1 MDGRLVKSGVD
12 YARRRKRWILAA
24 AALAFS
30 GYGAYRVYNSPS
42 VARKRRRF
50 SKLVGALVSL
60 AEAVSES
67 TETIALVSKDL
78 KEFLRS
84 DSDEV
89 PKSLKQ
95 ISKITKSAEFSRS
108 ITEVSRAFTAGALR
122 GYRSASK
129 DNVHENGGD
138 SGFIDHV
145 LNKLSTP
152 EGSGFASVVVG
163 SLARNLV
170 MAIYT
175 EKRSSQQLESSNPD
189 GSDHLTTEGSS
200 VPGWLNMLCD
210 DKVRDLVSDCIQLFV
225 STAVTIYLEKTVGI
239 NTYDE
244 LFAGMTNP
252 KHEKKV
258 REMLVSVCNGVVET
272 LVKTSHQVL
281 KSSRSNANSY
291 PGSSCLAI
299 EGSKGLRFNGVDW
312 KQGASSR
319 KSPRDSY
326 GLAKDSGWVN
336 KVSSTLAVPSN
347 RQLVLDVTGRVTFE
361 TVRSLLEY
369 LMEKLYDGMRQ
380 SVNAVH
386 EEVLDRG
393 IEVVRYVTARS
404 SIITT
409 LCLSL
414 CLHILDG
421 ASILAPF

>member
-1 MDGRLVKSGVD
+1 MDVRLVKSGID
-12 YARRRKRWILAA
+12 FAGRRKRWILAA

-42 VARKRRRF
+42 VARRRRRLL
-50 SKLVGALVSL
+50 KLVGALVSL

-89 PKSLKQ
+89 PNSLKQ
-95 ISKITKSAEFSRS
+95 ISKIAKSTEFSES
-108 ITEVSRAFTAGALR
+108 ITEVSRALTVGALR
-122 GYRSASK
+122 GYKSESK
-129 DNVHENGGD
+129 DNVNGNGGVL
-138 SGFIDHV
+138 GFTDHV
-145 LNKLSTP
+145 LDKLFTP
-152 EGSGFASVVVG
+152 AGSGFVSVVVG

-170 MAIYT
+170 MAIFMDR
-175 EKRSSQQLESSNPD
+175 RSSLQSE
-189 GSDHLTTEGSS
+189 TEGSS
-200 VPGWLNMLCD
+200 VPGWLNVLCD
-210 DKVRDLVSDCIQLFV
+210 DRIKDLVGDCIQQFV
-225 STAVTIYLEKTVGI
+225 STAVTIFLEKTMDI

-244 LFAGMTNP
+244 LFSGMTNP

-258 REMLVSVCNGVVET
+258 REMLVSVCNGAVET

-291 PGSSCLAI
+291 SVSPCLAV
-299 EGSKGLRFNGVDW
+299 EGSKGLRFTGVDW
-312 KQGASSR
+312 KQGVLSH
-319 KSPRDSY
+319 KGLRDSY
-326 GLAKDSGWVN
+326 GLPKNSGWVD

-347 RQLVLDVTGRVTFE
+347 RRLVLDVTGRVTFE

-369 LMEKLYDGMRQ
+369 LMEKLHDGVRQ

-386 EEVLDRG
+386 DEVVDRG
-393 IEVVRYVTARS
+393 IEVVRYATAKS

-421 ASILAPF
+421 AAILAPF

>member
-1 MDGRLVKSGVD
+1 MDVRLVKSGID
-12 YARRRKRWILAA
+12 FAGRRKRWILAA

-42 VARKRRRF
+42 VARRRRRLL
-50 SKLVGALVSL
+50 KLVGALVSL

-89 PKSLKQ
+89 PNSLKQ
-95 ISKITKSAEFSRS
+95 ISKIAKSTEFSES
-108 ITEVSRAFTAGALR
+108 ITEVSRALTVGALR
-122 GYRSASK
+122 GYNSESK
-129 DNVHENGGD
+129 GNVNGNGGVL
-138 SGFIDHV
+138 GFTDHV
-145 LNKLSTP
+145 LDKLFTP
-152 EGSGFASVVVG
+152 AGSGFVSVVVG

-170 MAIYT
+170 MAIFMDR
-175 EKRSSQQLESSNPD
+175 RSSLQSE
-189 GSDHLTTEGSS
+189 TEGSS
-200 VPGWLNMLCD
+200 VPGWLNVLCD
-210 DKVRDLVSDCIQLFV
+210 DRIKDLVGDCIQQFV
-225 STAVTIYLEKTVGI
+225 STAVTIFLEKTMDI

-244 LFAGMTNP
+244 LFSGMTNP

-258 REMLVSVCNGVVET
+258 REMLVSVCNGAVET

-291 PGSSCLAI
+291 SVSPCLAV
-299 EGSKGLRFNGVDW
+299 EGSKGLRFTGVDW
-312 KQGASSR
+312 KQGVLSH
-319 KSPRDSY
+319 KGLRDSY
-326 GLAKDSGWVN
+326 GLPKNSGWVD

-347 RQLVLDVTGRVTFE
+347 RRLVLDVTGRVTFE

-369 LMEKLYDGMRQ
+369 LMEKLHDGVRQ

-386 EEVLDRG
+386 DEVVDRG
-393 IEVVRYVTARS
+393 IEVVRYATAKS

-421 ASILAPF
+421 AAILAPF

>member
-1 MDGRLVKSGVD
+1 MDVRLVKSGID
-12 YARRRKRWILAA
+12 FAGRRKRWILAT

-30 GYGAYRVYNSPS
+30 GYGVYRVYNSPS
-42 VARKRRRF
+42 VARKRRRLL
-50 SKLVGALVSL
+50 KLVGALVSL

-89 PKSLKQ
+89 PNSLKQ
-95 ISKITKSAEFSRS
+95 ISKIAKSAEFSES
-108 ITEVSRAFTAGALR
+108 ITEVSRALTVGALR
-122 GYRSASK
+122 GYNSESK
-129 DNVHENGGD
+129 GNVNGNGGVL
-138 SGFIDHV
+138 GFTDHV
-145 LNKLSTP
+145 LDKLFTP
-152 EGSGFASVVVG
+152 AGSGFVSVVVG

-170 MAIYT
+170 MAIFMDR
-175 EKRSSQQLESSNPD
+175 RSSLQSE
-189 GSDHLTTEGSS
+189 TEGSS
-200 VPGWLNMLCD
+200 VPGWLNVLCD
-210 DKVRDLVSDCIQLFV
+210 DRIKDLVGDCIQQFV
-225 STAVTIYLEKTVGI
+225 STAVTIFLEKTMDI

-244 LFAGMTNP
+244 LFSGMTNP

-258 REMLVSVCNGVVET
+258 REMLVSVCNGAVET

-281 KSSRSNANSY
+281 KSSKSNANSY
-291 PGSSCLAI
+291 SVSPCLAV
-299 EGSKGLRFNGVDW
+299 EGSKGLRFTGVDW
-312 KQGASSR
+312 KQGVLSH
-319 KSPRDSY
+319 KGLRDSY
-326 GLAKDSGWVN
+326 GLPKNSGWVD

-347 RQLVLDVTGRVTFE
+347 RRLVLDVTGRVTFE

-369 LMEKLYDGMRQ
+369 LMEKLHDGVRQ

-386 EEVLDRG
+386 DEVVDRG
-393 IEVVRYVTARS
+393 IEVVRYATAKS

-421 ASILAPF
+421 AAILAPF

>member
-1 MDGRLVKSGVD
+1 MDVRLVKSGID
-12 YARRRKRWILAA
+12 FAGRRKRWILAA

-42 VARKRRRF
+42 VARKRRRLL
-50 SKLVGALVSL
+50 KLVGALVSL

-89 PKSLKQ
+89 PNSLKQ
-95 ISKITKSAEFSRS
+95 ISKIAKSTEFSES
-108 ITEVSRAFTAGALR
+108 ITEVSRALTVGALR
-122 GYRSASK
+122 GYNSESK
-129 DNVHENGGD
+129 GNVNGNGGVL
-138 SGFIDHV
+138 GFTDHV
-145 LNKLSTP
+145 LDKLFTP
-152 EGSGFASVVVG
+152 AGSGFVSVVVG

-170 MAIYT
+170 MAIFMDR
-175 EKRSSQQLESSNPD
+175 RSSLQSE
-189 GSDHLTTEGSS
+189 TEGSS
-200 VPGWLNMLCD
+200 VPGWLNVLCD
-210 DKVRDLVSDCIQLFV
+210 DRIKDLVGDCIQQFV
-225 STAVTIYLEKTVGI
+225 STAVTIFLEKTMDI

-244 LFAGMTNP
+244 LFSGMTNP

-258 REMLVSVCNGVVET
+258 REMLVSVCNGAVET

-291 PGSSCLAI
+291 SVSPCLAV
-299 EGSKGLRFNGVDW
+299 EGSKGLRFTGVDW
-312 KQGASSR
+312 KQGVLSH
-319 KSPRDSY
+319 KGLRDSY
-326 GLAKDSGWVN
+326 GLPKNSGWVD

-347 RQLVLDVTGRVTFE
+347 RRLVLDVTGRVTFE

-369 LMEKLYDGMRQ
+369 LMEKLHDGVRQ

-386 EEVLDRG
+386 DEVVDRG
-393 IEVVRYVTARS
+393 IEVVRYATAKS

-421 ASILAPF
+421 AAILAPF

>member
-1 MDGRLVKSGVD
+1 MDVRLVKSGID
-12 YARRRKRWILAA
+12 FAGRRKRWILAA

-42 VARKRRRF
+42 VARKRRRLL
-50 SKLVGALVSL
+50 KLVGALVSL

-67 TETIALVSKDL
+67 TETIALISKDL

-89 PKSLKQ
+89 PNSLKQ
-95 ISKITKSAEFSRS
+95 ISKIAKSAEFSES
-108 ITEVSRAFTAGALR
+108 ITEVSRALTVGALR
-122 GYRSASK
+122 GYNSESK
-129 DNVHENGGD
+129 DNVNGNGGVL
-138 SGFIDHV
+138 GFTDHV
-145 LNKLSTP
+145 LDKLFTP
-152 EGSGFASVVVG
+152 AGSGFVSVVVG

-170 MAIYT
+170 MAIFMDR
-175 EKRSSQQLESSNPD
+175 RSSLQSEFGNPD
-189 GSDHLTTEGSS
+189 GGDHLATEGSS
-200 VPGWLNMLCD
+200 VPGWLNVLCD
-210 DKVRDLVSDCIQLFV
+210 DRVKDLVGDCIQQFV
-225 STAVTIYLEKTVGI
+225 STAVTIFLEKTMDI

-244 LFAGMTNP
+244 LFSGMTNP

-258 REMLVSVCNGVVET
+258 REMLVSVCNGAVET

-291 PGSSCLAI
+291 SVSPCLAV
-299 EGSKGLRFNGVDW
+299 EGSKGLRFTGVDW
-312 KQGASSR
+312 KQGVLSH
-319 KSPRDSY
+319 KGLRDSY
-326 GLAKDSGWVN
+326 GPPKNSGWVD

-347 RQLVLDVTGRVTFE
+347 RRLVLDVTGRVTFE

-369 LMEKLYDGMRQ
+369 LMEKLHDGVRQ

-386 EEVLDRG
+386 DEVVDRG
-393 IEVVRYVTARS
+393 IEVVRYATAKS

-421 ASILAPF
+421 AAILAPF

>member
-1 MDGRLVKSGVD
+1 MDVRLVKSGID
-12 YARRRKRWILAA
+12 FAGRRKRWILAA

-42 VARKRRRF
+42 VAQKRRRLL
-50 SKLVGALVSL
+50 KLVGALVSL

-67 TETIALVSKDL
+67 TETIALISKDL

-89 PKSLKQ
+89 PNSLKQ
-95 ISKITKSAEFSRS
+95 ISKIAKSAEFSGS
-108 ITEVSRAFTAGALR
+108 ITEVSRALTVGALR
-122 GYRSASK
+122 GYNSESK
-129 DNVHENGGD
+129 DNVNGNGGVL
-138 SGFIDHV
+138 GFTDHV
-145 LNKLSTP
+145 LDKLFTP
-152 EGSGFASVVVG
+152 AGSGFVSVVVG

-170 MAIYT
+170 MAIFMDR
-175 EKRSSQQLESSNPD
+175 RSSLQSE
-189 GSDHLTTEGSS
+189 TEGSS
-200 VPGWLNMLCD
+200 VPGWLNVLCD
-210 DKVRDLVSDCIQLFV
+210 DRVKDLVGDCIQQFV
-225 STAVTIYLEKTVGI
+225 STAVTIFLEKTMDI

-244 LFAGMTNP
+244 LFSGMTNP

-258 REMLVSVCNGVVET
+258 REMLVSVCNGAVET

-291 PGSSCLAI
+291 SVSPCLAV
-299 EGSKGLRFNGVDW
+299 EGSKGLRFTGVDW
-312 KQGASSR
+312 KQGVLSH
-319 KSPRDSY
+319 KGLRDSY
-326 GLAKDSGWVN
+326 GLPKNSGWVD

-347 RQLVLDVTGRVTFE
+347 RRLVLDVTGRVTFE

-369 LMEKLYDGMRQ
+369 LMEKLHDGVRQ

-386 EEVLDRG
+386 DEVVDRG
-393 IEVVRYVTARS
+393 IEVVRYATAKS

-421 ASILAPF
+421 AAILAPF

>member
-1 MDGRLVKSGVD
+1 MDVRLVKSGID
-12 YARRRKRWILAA
+12 FAGRRKRWILAA

-42 VARKRRRF
+42 VARRRRRLL
-50 SKLVGALVSL
+50 KLVGALVSL

-67 TETIALVSKDL
+67 TETIALLSKDL

-89 PKSLKQ
+89 PNSLKQ
-95 ISKITKSAEFSRS
+95 ISKIAKSAEFSES
-108 ITEVSRAFTAGALR
+108 ITEVSRALTAGALR
-122 GYRSASK
+122 GYNSESK
-129 DNVHENGGD
+129 DNVNGNGGVL
-138 SGFIDHV
+138 GFTDHV
-145 LNKLSTP
+145 LDKLFTP
-152 EGSGFASVVVG
+152 AGSGFVSVVVG

-170 MAIYT
+170 MAIFMDR
-175 EKRSSQQLESSNPD
+175 RSSLQSEFGNPD
-189 GSDHLTTEGSS
+189 GGDHLATEGSS
-200 VPGWLNMLCD
+200 VPGWLNVLCD
-210 DKVRDLVSDCIQLFV
+210 DRVKDLVGDCIQQFV
-225 STAVTIYLEKTVGI
+225 STAVTIFLEKTMDI

-244 LFAGMTNP
+244 LFSGMTNP

-258 REMLVSVCNGVVET
+258 REMLVSVCNGAVET

-291 PGSSCLAI
+291 SVSPCLAV
-299 EGSKGLRFNGVDW
+299 EGSKGLRFTGVDW
-312 KQGASSR
+312 KQGVLSH
-319 KSPRDSY
+319 KGLRDSY
-326 GLAKDSGWVN
+326 GLPKNSGWVD

-347 RQLVLDVTGRVTFE
+347 RRLVLDVTGRVTFE

-369 LMEKLYDGMRQ
+369 LMEKLHDGVRQ

-386 EEVLDRG
+386 DEVVDRG
-393 IEVVRYVTARS
+393 IEVVRYATAKS

-421 ASILAPF
+421 AAILAPF

>member
-1 MDGRLVKSGVD
+1 MDVRLVKSGID
-12 YARRRKRWILAA
+12 FAGRRKRWILAA

-42 VARKRRRF
+42 VARRRRRLL
-50 SKLVGALVSL
+50 KLVGALVSL

-89 PKSLKQ
+89 PNSLKQ
-95 ISKITKSAEFSRS
+95 ISKIAKSAEFSES
-108 ITEVSRAFTAGALR
+108 ITEVSRALTVGALR
-122 GYRSASK
+122 GYKSESK
-129 DNVHENGGD
+129 DNVNGNGGVL
-138 SGFIDHV
+138 GFTDHV
-145 LNKLSTP
+145 LDKLFTP
-152 EGSGFASVVVG
+152 AGSGFVSVVVG

-170 MAIYT
+170 MAIFMDR
-175 EKRSSQQLESSNPD
+175 RSSLQSE
-189 GSDHLTTEGSS
+189 TEGSS
-200 VPGWLNMLCD
+200 VPGWLNVLCD
-210 DKVRDLVSDCIQLFV
+210 DRIKDLVGDCIQQFV
-225 STAVTIYLEKTVGI
+225 STAVTIFLEKTMDI

-244 LFAGMTNP
+244 LFSGMTNP
-252 KHEKKV
+252 KHEKRV
-258 REMLVSVCNGVVET
+258 REMLVSVCNGAVET

-291 PGSSCLAI
+291 SVSPCLAV
-299 EGSKGLRFNGVDW
+299 EGSKGLRFAGVDW
-312 KQGASSR
+312 KQGVLSH
-319 KSPRDSY
+319 KSLRDSY
-326 GLAKDSGWVN
+326 GPPKNSGWVD

-347 RQLVLDVTGRVTFE
+347 RRLVLDVTGRVTFE

-369 LMEKLYDGMRQ
+369 LMEKLHDGVRQ

-386 EEVLDRG
+386 DEVVDRG
-393 IEVVRYVTARS
+393 IEVVRYATAKS

-421 ASILAPF
+421 AAILAPF

>member
-1 MDGRLVKSGVD
+1 MDVRLVKSGID
-12 YARRRKRWILAA
+12 FAGRRKRWILAA

-42 VARKRRRF
+42 VARKRRRLL
-50 SKLVGALVSL
+50 KLVGALVSL

-89 PKSLKQ
+89 PNSLKQ
-95 ISKITKSAEFSRS
+95 ISKIAKSTEFSES
-108 ITEVSRAFTAGALR
+108 ITEVSRALTVGALR
-122 GYRSASK
+122 GYNSESK
-129 DNVHENGGD
+129 GNVNGNGGVL
-138 SGFIDHV
+138 GFTDHV
-145 LNKLSTP
+145 LDKLFTP
-152 EGSGFASVVVG
+152 AGSGFVSVVVG

-170 MAIYT
+170 MAIFMDR
-175 EKRSSQQLESSNPD
+175 RSSLQSE
-189 GSDHLTTEGSS
+189 TEGSS
-200 VPGWLNMLCD
+200 VPGWLNVLCD
-210 DKVRDLVSDCIQLFV
+210 DRIKDLVGDCIQQFV
-225 STAVTIYLEKTVGI
+225 STAVTIFLEKTMDI

-244 LFAGMTNP
+244 LFSGMTNP

-258 REMLVSVCNGVVET
+258 REMLVSVCNGAVET

-281 KSSRSNANSY
+281 KSSKSNANSY
-291 PGSSCLAI
+291 SVSPCLAV
-299 EGSKGLRFNGVDW
+299 EGSKGLRFTGVDW
-312 KQGASSR
+312 KQGVLSH
-319 KSPRDSY
+319 KGLRDSY
-326 GLAKDSGWVN
+326 GLPKNSGWVD

-347 RQLVLDVTGRVTFE
+347 RRLVLDVTGRVTFE

-369 LMEKLYDGMRQ
+369 LMEKLHDGVRQ

-386 EEVLDRG
+386 DEVVDRG
-393 IEVVRYVTARS
+393 IEVVRYATAKS

-421 ASILAPF
+421 AAILAPF

>member
-1 MDGRLVKSGVD
+1 MDVRLVKSGID
-12 YARRRKRWILAA
+12 FSGRRKRWILAA

-42 VARKRRRF
+42 VAQKRRRLL
-50 SKLVGALVSL
+50 KLVGALVSL

-89 PKSLKQ
+89 PNSLKQ
-95 ISKITKSAEFSRS
+95 ISKIAKSAEFSES
-108 ITEVSRAFTAGALR
+108 ITEVSRALTVGALR
-122 GYRSASK
+122 GYNSESK
-129 DNVHENGGD
+129 DNVNGNGGVL
-138 SGFIDHV
+138 GFTDHV
-145 LNKLSTP
+145 LDKLFTP
-152 EGSGFASVVVG
+152 AGSGFVSVVVG

-170 MAIYT
+170 MAIFMDR
-175 EKRSSQQLESSNPD
+175 RSSLQSE
-189 GSDHLTTEGSS
+189 TEGSS
-200 VPGWLNMLCD
+200 VPGWLNVLCD
-210 DKVRDLVSDCIQLFV
+210 DRVKDLVGDCIQQFV
-225 STAVTIYLEKTVGI
+225 STAVTIFLEKTMDI

-244 LFAGMTNP
+244 LFSGMTNP

-258 REMLVSVCNGVVET
+258 REMLVSVCNGAVET

-291 PGSSCLAI
+291 SVSPCLAV
-299 EGSKGLRFNGVDW
+299 EGSKGLRFTGVDW
-312 KQGASSR
+312 KQGVLSH
-319 KSPRDSY
+319 KGLRDSY
-326 GLAKDSGWVN
+326 GLPKNSGWVD

-347 RQLVLDVTGRVTFE
+347 RRLVLDVTGRVTFE

-369 LMEKLYDGMRQ
+369 LMEKLHDGVRQ

-386 EEVLDRG
+386 DEVVDRG
-393 IEVVRYVTARS
+393 IEVVRYATAKS

-421 ASILAPF
+421 AAILAPF

>member
-1 MDGRLVKSGVD
+1 MDVRLVKSGID
-12 YARRRKRWILAA
+12 FAGRRKRWILAT

-30 GYGAYRVYNSPS
+30 GYGVYRVYNSPS
-42 VARKRRRF
+42 VAQKRRRLL
-50 SKLVGALVSL
+50 KLVGALVSL

-89 PKSLKQ
+89 PNSLKQ
-95 ISKITKSAEFSRS
+95 ISKIAKSAEFSES
-108 ITEVSRAFTAGALR
+108 ITEVSWALTVGALR
-122 GYRSASK
+122 GYNSESK
-129 DNVHENGGD
+129 GNVNGNGGVL
-138 SGFIDHV
+138 GFTDHV
-145 LNKLSTP
+145 LDKLFTP
-152 EGSGFASVVVG
+152 AGSGFVSVVVG

-170 MAIYT
+170 MAIFMDR
-175 EKRSSQQLESSNPD
+175 RSSLQSE
-189 GSDHLTTEGSS
+189 TEGSS
-200 VPGWLNMLCD
+200 VPGWLNVLCD
-210 DKVRDLVSDCIQLFV
+210 DRIKDLVGDCIQQFV
-225 STAVTIYLEKTVGI
+225 STAVTIFLEKTMDI

-244 LFAGMTNP
+244 LFSGMTNP

-258 REMLVSVCNGVVET
+258 REMLVSVCNGAVET

-281 KSSRSNANSY
+281 KSSKSNANSY
-291 PGSSCLAI
+291 SVSPCLAV
-299 EGSKGLRFNGVDW
+299 EGSKGLRFTGVDW
-312 KQGASSR
+312 KQGVLSH
-319 KSPRDSY
+319 KGLRDSY
-326 GLAKDSGWVN
+326 GLPKNSGWVD

-347 RQLVLDVTGRVTFE
+347 RRLVLDVTGRVTFE

-369 LMEKLYDGMRQ
+369 LMEKLHDGVRQ

-386 EEVLDRG
+386 DEVVDRG
-393 IEVVRYVTARS
+393 IEVVRYATAKS

-421 ASILAPF
+421 AAILAPF

>member
-1 MDGRLVKSGVD
+1 MDVRLVKSGID
-12 YARRRKRWILAA
+12 FAGRRKRWILAA

-42 VARKRRRF
+42 VARRRRRLL
-50 SKLVGALVSL
+50 KLVGALVSL

-89 PKSLKQ
+89 PNSLKQ
-95 ISKITKSAEFSRS
+95 ISKIAKSAEFSES
-108 ITEVSRAFTAGALR
+108 ITEVSRALTVGALR
-122 GYRSASK
+122 GYKSESK
-129 DNVHENGGD
+129 DNVNGNGGVL
-138 SGFIDHV
+138 GFTDHV
-145 LNKLSTP
+145 LDKLFTP
-152 EGSGFASVVVG
+152 AGSGFVSVVVG

-170 MAIYT
+170 MAIFMDR
-175 EKRSSQQLESSNPD
+175 RSSLQSE
-189 GSDHLTTEGSS
+189 TEGSS
-200 VPGWLNMLCD
+200 VPGWLNVLCD
-210 DKVRDLVSDCIQLFV
+210 DRIKDLVGDCIQQFV
-225 STAVTIYLEKTVGI
+225 STAVTIFLEKTMDI

-244 LFAGMTNP
+244 LFSGMTNP

-258 REMLVSVCNGVVET
+258 REMLVSVCNGAVET

-291 PGSSCLAI
+291 SVSSCLAV
-299 EGSKGLRFNGVDW
+299 EGSKGLRFTGVDW
-312 KQGASSR
+312 KQGVLSH
-319 KSPRDSY
+319 KGLRDSY
-326 GLAKDSGWVN
+326 GLPKNSGWVD

-347 RQLVLDVTGRVTFE
+347 RRLVLDVTGRVTFE

-369 LMEKLYDGMRQ
+369 LMEKLHDGVRQ

-386 EEVLDRG
+386 DEVVDRG
-393 IEVVRYVTARS
+393 IEVVRYATAKS

-421 ASILAPF
+421 AAILAPF

>member
-1 MDGRLVKSGVD
+1 MDVRLVKSGID
-12 YARRRKRWILAA
+12 FAGRRKRWILAS

-42 VARKRRRF
+42 VARKRRRLL
-50 SKLVGALVSL
+50 KLVGALVSL

-89 PKSLKQ
+89 PNSLKQ
-95 ISKITKSAEFSRS
+95 ISKIAKSAEFSES
-108 ITEVSRAFTAGALR
+108 ITEVSRALTVGALR
-122 GYRSASK
+122 GYNSESK
-129 DNVHENGGD
+129 GNVNGNGGVL
-138 SGFIDHV
+138 GFTDHV
-145 LNKLSTP
+145 LDKLFTP
-152 EGSGFASVVVG
+152 AGSGFVSVVVG

-170 MAIYT
+170 MAIFMDR
-175 EKRSSQQLESSNPD
+175 RSSLQSE
-189 GSDHLTTEGSS
+189 TEGSS
-200 VPGWLNMLCD
+200 VPGWLNVLCD
-210 DKVRDLVSDCIQLFV
+210 DRVKDLVGDCIQQFV
-225 STAVTIYLEKTVGI
+225 STAVTIFLEKTMDI

-244 LFAGMTNP
+244 LFSGMTNP

-258 REMLVSVCNGVVET
+258 REMLVSVCNGAVET

-291 PGSSCLAI
+291 SVSPCLAV
-299 EGSKGLRFNGVDW
+299 EGSKGLRFTGVDW
-312 KQGASSR
+312 KQGVLSH
-319 KSPRDSY
+319 KSLRDSY
-326 GLAKDSGWVN
+326 GPPKNSGWVD

-347 RQLVLDVTGRVTFE
+347 RRLVLDVTGRVTFE

-369 LMEKLYDGMRQ
+369 LMEKLHDGVRQ

-386 EEVLDRG
+386 DEVVDRG
-393 IEVVRYVTARS
+393 IEVVRYATAKS

-421 ASILAPF
+421 AAILAPF

>member
-1 MDGRLVKSGVD
+1 MDVRLVKSGID
-12 YARRRKRWILAA
+12 FAGRRKRWILAA

-42 VARKRRRF
+42 VARKRRRLL
-50 SKLVGALVSL
+50 KLVGALVSL

-89 PKSLKQ
+89 PNSLKQ
-95 ISKITKSAEFSRS
+95 ISKIAKSAEFSES
-108 ITEVSRAFTAGALR
+108 ITEVSRALTVGALR
-122 GYRSASK
+122 GYKSESK
-129 DNVHENGGD
+129 DNVNGNGGVL
-138 SGFIDHV
+138 GFTDHV
-145 LNKLSTP
+145 LDKLFTP
-152 EGSGFASVVVG
+152 AGSGFVSVVVG

-170 MAIYT
+170 MAIFMDR
-175 EKRSSQQLESSNPD
+175 RSSLQSE
-189 GSDHLTTEGSS
+189 TEGSS
-200 VPGWLNMLCD
+200 VPGWLNVLCD
-210 DKVRDLVSDCIQLFV
+210 DRIKDLVGDCIQQFV
-225 STAVTIYLEKTVGI
+225 STAVTIFLEKTMDI

-244 LFAGMTNP
+244 LFSGMTNP

-258 REMLVSVCNGVVET
+258 REMLVSVCNGAVET

-291 PGSSCLAI
+291 SVSPCLAV
-299 EGSKGLRFNGVDW
+299 EGSKGLRFTGVDW
-312 KQGASSR
+312 KQGVLSH
-319 KSPRDSY
+319 KGLRDSY
-326 GLAKDSGWVN
+326 GLPKNSGWVD

-347 RQLVLDVTGRVTFE
+347 RRLVLDVTGRVTFE

-369 LMEKLYDGMRQ
+369 LMEKLHDGVRQ

-386 EEVLDRG
+386 DEVVDRG
-393 IEVVRYVTARS
+393 IEVVRYATAKS

-421 ASILAPF
+421 AAILAPF

>member
-1 MDGRLVKSGVD
+1 MDVRLVKSGVD
-12 YARRRKRWILAA
+12 FAGRRKRWILAA

-42 VARKRRRF
+42 VARKRRRLL
-50 SKLVGALVSL
+50 KLVGALVSL

-89 PKSLKQ
+89 PNSLKQ
-95 ISKITKSAEFSRS
+95 ISKIAKSAEFSES
-108 ITEVSRAFTAGALR
+108 ITEVSRALTVGALR
-122 GYRSASK
+122 GYNSESK
-129 DNVHENGGD
+129 DNVNGNGGVL
-138 SGFIDHV
+138 GFTDHV
-145 LNKLSTP
+145 LDKLFTP
-152 EGSGFASVVVG
+152 AGSGFVSVVVG

-170 MAIYT
+170 MAIFMDR
-175 EKRSSQQLESSNPD
+175 RSSLQSEFGNPD
-189 GSDHLTTEGSS
+189 GGDHLATEGSS
-200 VPGWLNMLCD
+200 VPGWLNVLCD
-210 DKVRDLVSDCIQLFV
+210 DRVKDLVGDCIQQFV
-225 STAVTIYLEKTVGI
+225 STAVTIFLEKTMEI

-244 LFAGMTNP
+244 LFSGMTNP

-258 REMLVSVCNGVVET
+258 REMLVSVCNGAVET

-291 PGSSCLAI
+291 SVSPCLAV
-299 EGSKGLRFNGVDW
+299 EGSKGLRFTGVDW
-312 KQGASSR
+312 KQGVLSH
-319 KSPRDSY
+319 KGLRDSY
-326 GLAKDSGWVN
+326 GPPKNSGWVD

-347 RQLVLDVTGRVTFE
+347 RRLVLDVTGRVTFE

-369 LMEKLYDGMRQ
+369 LMEKLHDGVRQ

-386 EEVLDRG
+386 DEVVDRG
-393 IEVVRYVTARS
+393 IEVVRYATAKS

-421 ASILAPF
+421 AAILAPF

>member
-1 MDGRLVKSGVD
+1 MDVRLVKSGID
-12 YARRRKRWILAA
+12 FAGRRKRWILAA

-42 VARKRRRF
+42 VARKRRRLL
-50 SKLVGALVSL
+50 KLVGALVSL

-67 TETIALVSKDL
+67 TETIALVSKDF

-89 PKSLKQ
+89 PNSLKQ
-95 ISKITKSAEFSRS
+95 ISKIAKSAEFSES
-108 ITEVSRAFTAGALR
+108 ITEVSRALTVGALR
-122 GYRSASK
+122 GYKSESK
-129 DNVHENGGD
+129 DNVNGNGGVL
-138 SGFIDHV
+138 GFTDHV
-145 LNKLSTP
+145 LDKLFTP
-152 EGSGFASVVVG
+152 AGSGFVSVVVG

-170 MAIYT
+170 MAIFT
-175 EKRSSQQLESSNPD
+175 DKRSSLQSEYGNPD
-189 GSDHLTTEGSS
+189 GGDHLATEGSS
-200 VPGWLNMLCD
+200 VPGWLNVLCD
-210 DKVRDLVSDCIQLFV
+210 DRVKDLVGDCIQQFV
-225 STAVTIYLEKTVGI
+225 STAVTIFLEKTMDI

-244 LFAGMTNP
+244 LFSGMTNP

-258 REMLVSVCNGVVET
+258 REMLVSVCNGAVET

-291 PGSSCLAI
+291 SVSPCLAV
-299 EGSKGLRFNGVDW
+299 EGSKGLRFTGVDW
-312 KQGASSR
+312 KQGVLSH
-319 KSPRDSY
+319 KGLRDSY
-326 GLAKDSGWVN
+326 GPPKNSGWVD

-347 RQLVLDVTGRVTFE
+347 RRLVLDVTGRVTFE

-369 LMEKLYDGMRQ
+369 LMEKLHDGVRQ

-386 EEVLDRG
+386 DEVVDRG
-393 IEVVRYVTARS
+393 IEVVRYATAKS

-421 ASILAPF
+421 AAILAPF

>member
-1 MDGRLVKSGVD
+1 MDVRLVKSGID
-12 YARRRKRWILAA
+12 FAGRRKRWILAA

-42 VARKRRRF
+42 VARRRRRLL
-50 SKLVGALVSL
+50 KLVGALVSL

-89 PKSLKQ
+89 PNSLKQ
-95 ISKITKSAEFSRS
+95 ISKIAKSAEFSES
-108 ITEVSRAFTAGALR
+108 ITEVSRALTVGALR
-122 GYRSASK
+122 GYKSESK
-129 DNVHENGGD
+129 DNVNGNGGVL
-138 SGFIDHV
+138 GFTDHV
-145 LNKLSTP
+145 LDKLFTP
-152 EGSGFASVVVG
+152 AGSGFVSVVVG

-170 MAIYT
+170 MAIFMDR
-175 EKRSSQQLESSNPD
+175 RSSLQSE
-189 GSDHLTTEGSS
+189 TEGSS
-200 VPGWLNMLCD
+200 VPGWLNVLCD
-210 DKVRDLVSDCIQLFV
+210 DRIKDLVGDCIQQFV
-225 STAVTIYLEKTVGI
+225 STAVTIFLEKTMDI

-244 LFAGMTNP
+244 LFSGMTNP

-258 REMLVSVCNGVVET
+258 REMLVSVCNGAVET

-291 PGSSCLAI
+291 SVSPCLAV
-299 EGSKGLRFNGVDW
+299 EGSKGLRFTGVDW
-312 KQGASSR
+312 KQGVLSH
-319 KSPRDSY
+319 KGLRDSY
-326 GLAKDSGWVN
+326 GPPKNSGWVD

-347 RQLVLDVTGRVTFE
+347 RRLVLDVTGRVTFE

-369 LMEKLYDGMRQ
+369 LMEKLHDGVRQ

-386 EEVLDRG
+386 DEVADRG
-393 IEVVRYVTARS
+393 IEVVRYATAKS

-421 ASILAPF
+421 AAILAPF

>member
-1 MDGRLVKSGVD
+1 MDVRLVKSGID
-12 YARRRKRWILAA
+12 FAGRRKRWILAA

-42 VARKRRRF
+42 VARKRRRLL
-50 SKLVGALVSL
+50 KLVGALVSL

-89 PKSLKQ
+89 PNSLKQ
-95 ISKITKSAEFSRS
+95 ISKIAKSTEFSES
-108 ITEVSRAFTAGALR
+108 ITEVSRALTVGALR
-122 GYRSASK
+122 GYNSESK
-129 DNVHENGGD
+129 GNVNGNGGVL
-138 SGFIDHV
+138 GFTDHV
-145 LNKLSTP
+145 LDKLFTP
-152 EGSGFASVVVG
+152 AGSGFVSVVVG

-170 MAIYT
+170 MAIFMDR
-175 EKRSSQQLESSNPD
+175 RSSLQSE
-189 GSDHLTTEGSS
+189 TEGSS
-200 VPGWLNMLCD
+200 VPGWLNVLCD
-210 DKVRDLVSDCIQLFV
+210 DRIKDLVGDCIQQFV
-225 STAVTIYLEKTVGI
+225 STAVTIFLEKTMDI

-244 LFAGMTNP
+244 LFSGMTNP

-258 REMLVSVCNGVVET
+258 REMLVSVCNGAVET

-291 PGSSCLAI
+291 SVSPCLAV
-299 EGSKGLRFNGVDW
+299 EGSKGLRFTGVDW
-312 KQGASSR
+312 KQGVLSH
-319 KSPRDSY
+319 KGLRDSY
-326 GLAKDSGWVN
+326 GPPKNSGWVD

-347 RQLVLDVTGRVTFE
+347 RRLVLDVTGRVTFE

-369 LMEKLYDGMRQ
+369 LMEKLHDGVRQ

-386 EEVLDRG
+386 DEVADRG
-393 IEVVRYVTARS
+393 IEVVRYATAKS

-421 ASILAPF
+421 AAILAPF

>member
-1 MDGRLVKSGVD
+1 MDVRLVKSGID
-12 YARRRKRWILAA
+12 FAGRRKRWILAA

-42 VARKRRRF
+42 VARKRRRLL
-50 SKLVGALVSL
+50 KLVGALVSL

-89 PKSLKQ
+89 PNSLKQ
-95 ISKITKSAEFSRS
+95 ISKIAKSAEFSES
-108 ITEVSRAFTAGALR
+108 ITEVSRALTVGALR
-122 GYRSASK
+122 GYKSESK
-129 DNVHENGGD
+129 DNVNGNGGVL
-138 SGFIDHV
+138 GFTDHV
-145 LNKLSTP
+145 LDKLFTP
-152 EGSGFASVVVG
+152 AGSGFVSVVVG

-170 MAIYT
+170 MAIFMDR
-175 EKRSSQQLESSNPD
+175 RSSLQSE
-189 GSDHLTTEGSS
+189 TEGSS
-200 VPGWLNMLCD
+200 VPGWLNVLCD
-210 DKVRDLVSDCIQLFV
+210 DRIKDLVGDCIQQFV
-225 STAVTIYLEKTVGI
+225 STAVTIFLEKTMDI

-244 LFAGMTNP
+244 LFSGMTNP

-258 REMLVSVCNGVVET
+258 REMLVSVCNGAVET

-281 KSSRSNANSY
+281 KSSKSNANSY
-291 PGSSCLAI
+291 SVSPCLAV
-299 EGSKGLRFNGVDW
+299 EGSKGLRFTGVDW
-312 KQGASSR
+312 KQGVLSH
-319 KSPRDSY
+319 KGLRDSY
-326 GLAKDSGWVN
+326 GLPKNSGWVD

-347 RQLVLDVTGRVTFE
+347 RRLVLDVTGRVTFE

-369 LMEKLYDGMRQ
+369 LMEKLHDGVRQ

-386 EEVLDRG
+386 DEVVDRG
-393 IEVVRYVTARS
+393 IEVVRYATAKS

-421 ASILAPF
+421 AAILAPF

>member
-1 MDGRLVKSGVD
+1 MDVRLVKSGID
-12 YARRRKRWILAA
+12 FAGRRKRWILAA

-42 VARKRRRF
+42 VARRRRRLL
-50 SKLVGALVSL
+50 KLVGALVSL

-67 TETIALVSKDL
+67 TETIALISKDL

-89 PKSLKQ
+89 PNSLKQ
-95 ISKITKSAEFSRS
+95 ISKIAKSAEFSES
-108 ITEVSRAFTAGALR
+108 ITEVSRALTVGALR
-122 GYRSASK
+122 GYNSESK
-129 DNVHENGGD
+129 DNVNGNGGVL
-138 SGFIDHV
+138 GFTDHV
-145 LNKLSTP
+145 LDKLFTP
-152 EGSGFASVVVG
+152 AGSGFVSVVVG

-170 MAIYT
+170 MAIFMDR
-175 EKRSSQQLESSNPD
+175 RSSLQSE
-189 GSDHLTTEGSS
+189 TEGSS
-200 VPGWLNMLCD
+200 VPGWLNVLCD
-210 DKVRDLVSDCIQLFV
+210 DRVKDLVGDCIQQFV
-225 STAVTIYLEKTVGI
+225 STAVTIFLEKTMDI

-244 LFAGMTNP
+244 LFSGMTNP

-258 REMLVSVCNGVVET
+258 REMLVSVCNGAVET

-291 PGSSCLAI
+291 SVSPCLAV
-299 EGSKGLRFNGVDW
+299 EGSKGLRFTGVDW
-312 KQGASSR
+312 KQGVLSH
-319 KSPRDSY
+319 KGLRDSY
-326 GLAKDSGWVN
+326 GLPKNSGWVD

-347 RQLVLDVTGRVTFE
+347 RRLVLDVTGRVTFE

-369 LMEKLYDGMRQ
+369 LMEKLHDGVRQ

-386 EEVLDRG
+386 DEVVDRG
-393 IEVVRYVTARS
+393 IEVVRYATAKS

-421 ASILAPF
+421 AAILAPF

>member
-1 MDGRLVKSGVD
+1 MDVRLVKSGID
-12 YARRRKRWILAA
+12 FAGRRKRWILAA

-42 VARKRRRF
+42 VARRRRRLL
-50 SKLVGALVSL
+50 KLVGALVSL

-89 PKSLKQ
+89 PNSLKQ
-95 ISKITKSAEFSRS
+95 ISKIAKSAEFSES
-108 ITEVSRAFTAGALR
+108 ITEVSRALTVGALR
-122 GYRSASK
+122 GYKSESK
-129 DNVHENGGD
+129 DNVNGNGGVL
-138 SGFIDHV
+138 GFTDHV
-145 LNKLSTP
+145 LDKLFTP
-152 EGSGFASVVVG
+152 AGSGFVSVVVG

-170 MAIYT
+170 MAIFMDR
-175 EKRSSQQLESSNPD
+175 RSSLQSE
-189 GSDHLTTEGSS
+189 TEGSS
-200 VPGWLNMLCD
+200 VPGWLNVLCD
-210 DKVRDLVSDCIQLFV
+210 DRVKDLVGDCIQQFV
-225 STAVTIYLEKTVGI
+225 STAVTIFLEKTMDI

-244 LFAGMTNP
+244 LFSGMTNP

-258 REMLVSVCNGVVET
+258 REMLVSVCNGAVET

-291 PGSSCLAI
+291 SVSSCLAV
-299 EGSKGLRFNGVDW
+299 EGSKGLRFTGVDW
-312 KQGASSR
+312 KQGVLSH
-319 KSPRDSY
+319 KGLRDSY
-326 GLAKDSGWVN
+326 GLPKNSGWVD

-347 RQLVLDVTGRVTFE
+347 RRLVLDVTGRVTFE

-369 LMEKLYDGMRQ
+369 LMEKLHDGVRQ

-386 EEVLDRG
+386 DEVVDRG
-393 IEVVRYVTARS
+393 IEVVRYATAKS

-421 ASILAPF
+421 AAILAPF

>member
-1 MDGRLVKSGVD
+1 MDVRLVKSGID
-12 YARRRKRWILAA
+12 FAGRRKRWILAA

-42 VARKRRRF
+42 VARKRRRLL
-50 SKLVGALVSL
+50 KLVGALVSL

-89 PKSLKQ
+89 PNSLKQ
-95 ISKITKSAEFSRS
+95 ISKIAKSAEFSES
-108 ITEVSRAFTAGALR
+108 ITEVSRALTVGALR
-122 GYRSASK
+122 GYKSESK
-129 DNVHENGGD
+129 DNVNGNGGVL
-138 SGFIDHV
+138 GFTDHV
-145 LNKLSTP
+145 LDKLFTP
-152 EGSGFASVVVG
+152 AGSGFVSVVVG

-170 MAIYT
+170 MAIFMDR
-175 EKRSSQQLESSNPD
+175 RSSLQSE
-189 GSDHLTTEGSS
+189 TEGSS
-200 VPGWLNMLCD
+200 VPGWLNVLCD
-210 DKVRDLVSDCIQLFV
+210 DRIKDLVGDCIQQFV
-225 STAVTIYLEKTVGI
+225 STAVTIFLEKTMDI

-244 LFAGMTNP
+244 LFSGMTNP

-258 REMLVSVCNGVVET
+258 REMLVSVCNGAVET

-291 PGSSCLAI
+291 SVSPCLAV
-299 EGSKGLRFNGVDW
+299 EGSKGLRFTGVDW
-312 KQGASSR
+312 KQGVLSH
-319 KSPRDSY
+319 KGLRDSY
-326 GLAKDSGWVN
+326 GPPKNSGWVD

-347 RQLVLDVTGRVTFE
+347 RRLVLDVTGRVTFE

-369 LMEKLYDGMRQ
+369 LMEKLHDGVRQ

-386 EEVLDRG
+386 DEVVDRG
-393 IEVVRYVTARS
+393 IEVVRYATAKS

-421 ASILAPF
+421 AAILAPF

>member
-1 MDGRLVKSGVD
+1 MDVRLVKSGID
-12 YARRRKRWILAA
+12 FAGRRKRWILAA

-42 VARKRRRF
+42 VARKRRRLL
-50 SKLVGALVSL
+50 KLVGALVSL

-89 PKSLKQ
+89 PNSLKQ
-95 ISKITKSAEFSRS
+95 ISKIAKSTEFSES
-108 ITEVSRAFTAGALR
+108 ITEVSRALTVGALR
-122 GYRSASK
+122 GYNSESK
-129 DNVHENGGD
+129 GNVNGNGGVL
-138 SGFIDHV
+138 GFTDHV
-145 LNKLSTP
+145 LDKLFTP
-152 EGSGFASVVVG
+152 AGSGFVSVVVG

-170 MAIYT
+170 MAIFMDR
-175 EKRSSQQLESSNPD
+175 RSSLQSE
-189 GSDHLTTEGSS
+189 TEGSS
-200 VPGWLNMLCD
+200 VPGWLNVLCD
-210 DKVRDLVSDCIQLFV
+210 DRIKDLVGDCIQQFV
-225 STAVTIYLEKTVGI
+225 STAVTIFLEKTMDI

-244 LFAGMTNP
+244 LFSGMTNP

-258 REMLVSVCNGVVET
+258 REMLVSVCNGAVET

-291 PGSSCLAI
+291 SVSPCLAV
-299 EGSKGLRFNGVDW
+299 EGSKGLRFTGVDW
-312 KQGASSR
+312 KQGVLSH
-319 KSPRDSY
+319 KGLRDSY
-326 GLAKDSGWVN
+326 GPPKNSGWVD

-347 RQLVLDVTGRVTFE
+347 RRLVLDVTGRVTFE

-369 LMEKLYDGMRQ
+369 LMEKLHDGVRQ

-386 EEVLDRG
+386 DEVVDRG
-393 IEVVRYVTARS
+393 IEVVRYATAKS

-421 ASILAPF
+421 AAILAPF

>member
-1 MDGRLVKSGVD
+1 MDVRLVKSGID
-12 YARRRKRWILAA
+12 FAGRRKRWILAA

-42 VARKRRRF
+42 VAQKRRRLL
-50 SKLVGALVSL
+50 KLVGALVSL

-67 TETIALVSKDL
+67 TETIALISKDL

-89 PKSLKQ
+89 PNSLKQ
-95 ISKITKSAEFSRS
+95 ISKIAKSAEFSES
-108 ITEVSRAFTAGALR
+108 ITEVSRALTVGALR
-122 GYRSASK
+122 GYNSESK
-129 DNVHENGGD
+129 DNVNGNGGVL
-138 SGFIDHV
+138 GFTDHV
-145 LNKLSTP
+145 LDKLFTP
-152 EGSGFASVVVG
+152 AGSGFVSVVVG

-170 MAIYT
+170 MAIFMDR
-175 EKRSSQQLESSNPD
+175 RSSLQSE
-189 GSDHLTTEGSS
+189 TEGSS
-200 VPGWLNMLCD
+200 VPGWLNVLCD
-210 DKVRDLVSDCIQLFV
+210 DRVKDLVGDCIQQFV
-225 STAVTIYLEKTVGI
+225 STAVTIFLEKTMEI

-244 LFAGMTNP
+244 LFSGMTNP

-258 REMLVSVCNGVVET
+258 REMLVSVCNGAVET

-291 PGSSCLAI
+291 SVSPCLAV
-299 EGSKGLRFNGVDW
+299 EGSKGLRFTGVDW
-312 KQGASSR
+312 KQGVLSH
-319 KSPRDSY
+319 KGLRDSY
-326 GLAKDSGWVN
+326 GLPKNSGWVD

-347 RQLVLDVTGRVTFE
+347 RRLVLDVTGRVTFE

-369 LMEKLYDGMRQ
+369 LMEKLHDGVRQ

-386 EEVLDRG
+386 DEVVDRG
-393 IEVVRYVTARS
+393 IEVVRYATAKS

-421 ASILAPF
+421 AAILAPF

>member
-1 MDGRLVKSGVD
+1 MDVRLVKSGID
-12 YARRRKRWILAA
+12 FAGRRKRWILAA

-42 VARKRRRF
+42 VARKRRRLL
-50 SKLVGALVSL
+50 KLVGALVSL

-89 PKSLKQ
+89 PNSLKQ
-95 ISKITKSAEFSRS
+95 ISKIAKSTEFSES
-108 ITEVSRAFTAGALR
+108 ITEVSRALTVGALR
-122 GYRSASK
+122 GYNSESK
-129 DNVHENGGD
+129 GNVNGNGGVL
-138 SGFIDHV
+138 GFTDHV
-145 LNKLSTP
+145 LDKLFTP
-152 EGSGFASVVVG
+152 AGSGFVSVVVG

-170 MAIYT
+170 MAIFMDR
-175 EKRSSQQLESSNPD
+175 RSSLQSE
-189 GSDHLTTEGSS
+189 TEGSS
-200 VPGWLNMLCD
+200 VPGWLNVLCD
-210 DKVRDLVSDCIQLFV
+210 DRVKDLVGDCIQQFV
-225 STAVTIYLEKTVGI
+225 STAVTIFLEKTMDI

-244 LFAGMTNP
+244 LFSGMTNP

-258 REMLVSVCNGVVET
+258 REMLVSVCNGAVET

-291 PGSSCLAI
+291 SVSPCLAV
-299 EGSKGLRFNGVDW
+299 EGSKGLRFTGVDW
-312 KQGASSR
+312 KQGVLSH
-319 KSPRDSY
+319 KGLRDSY
-326 GLAKDSGWVN
+326 GLPKNSGWVD

-347 RQLVLDVTGRVTFE
+347 RRLVLDVTGRVTFE

-369 LMEKLYDGMRQ
+369 LMEKLHDGVRQ

-386 EEVLDRG
+386 DEVVDRG
-393 IEVVRYVTARS
+393 IEVVRYATAKS

-421 ASILAPF
+421 AAILAPF

>member
-1 MDGRLVKSGVD
+1 MDVRLVKSGID
-12 YARRRKRWILAA
+12 FAGRRKRWILAA

-42 VARKRRRF
+42 VARRRRRLL
-50 SKLVGALVSL
+50 KLVGALVSL

-89 PKSLKQ
+89 PNSLKQ
-95 ISKITKSAEFSRS
+95 ISKIAKSTEFSES
-108 ITEVSRAFTAGALR
+108 ITEVSRALTVGALR
-122 GYRSASK
+122 GYNSESK
-129 DNVHENGGD
+129 GNVNGNGGVL
-138 SGFIDHV
+138 GFTDHV
-145 LNKLSTP
+145 LDKLFTP
-152 EGSGFASVVVG
+152 AGSGFVSVVVG

-170 MAIYT
+170 MAIFMDR
-175 EKRSSQQLESSNPD
+175 RSSLQSE
-189 GSDHLTTEGSS
+189 TEGSS
-200 VPGWLNMLCD
+200 VPGWLNVLCD
-210 DKVRDLVSDCIQLFV
+210 DRIKDLVGDCIQQFV
-225 STAVTIYLEKTVGI
+225 STAVTIFLEKTMDI

-244 LFAGMTNP
+244 LFSGMTNP

-258 REMLVSVCNGVVET
+258 REMLVSVCNGAVET

-291 PGSSCLAI
+291 SVSSCLAV
-299 EGSKGLRFNGVDW
+299 EGSKGLRFTGVDW
-312 KQGASSR
+312 KQGVLSH
-319 KSPRDSY
+319 KGLRDSY
-326 GLAKDSGWVN
+326 GLPKNSGWVD

-347 RQLVLDVTGRVTFE
+347 RRLVLDVTGRVTFE

-369 LMEKLYDGMRQ
+369 LMEKLHDGVRQ

-386 EEVLDRG
+386 DEVVDRG
-393 IEVVRYVTARS
+393 IEVVRYATAKS

-421 ASILAPF
+421 AAILAPF

>member
-1 MDGRLVKSGVD
+1 MDVRLVKSGID
-12 YARRRKRWILAA
+12 FAGRRKRWILAA

-42 VARKRRRF
+42 VARRRRRLL
-50 SKLVGALVSL
+50 KLVGALVSL

-89 PKSLKQ
+89 PNSLKQ
-95 ISKITKSAEFSRS
+95 ISKIAKSAEFSES
-108 ITEVSRAFTAGALR
+108 ITEVSRALTVGALR
-122 GYRSASK
+122 GYKSESK
-129 DNVHENGGD
+129 DNVNGNGGVL
-138 SGFIDHV
+138 GFTDHV
-145 LNKLSTP
+145 LDKLFTP
-152 EGSGFASVVVG
+152 AGSGFVSVVVG

-170 MAIYT
+170 MAIFMDR
-175 EKRSSQQLESSNPD
+175 RSSLQSE
-189 GSDHLTTEGSS
+189 TEGSS
-200 VPGWLNMLCD
+200 VPGWLNVLCD
-210 DKVRDLVSDCIQLFV
+210 DRIKDLVGDCIQQFV
-225 STAVTIYLEKTVGI
+225 STAVTIFLEKTMDI

-244 LFAGMTNP
+244 LFSGMTNP

-258 REMLVSVCNGVVET
+258 REMLVSVCNGAVET

-291 PGSSCLAI
+291 SVSPCLAV
-299 EGSKGLRFNGVDW
+299 EGSKGLRFTGVDW
-312 KQGASSR
+312 KQGVLSH
-319 KSPRDSY
+319 KGLRDSY
-326 GLAKDSGWVN
+326 GLPKNSGWVD

-347 RQLVLDVTGRVTFE
+347 RRLVLDVTGRVTFE

-369 LMEKLYDGMRQ
+369 LMEKLHDGVRQ

-386 EEVLDRG
+386 DEVVDRG
-393 IEVVRYVTARS
+393 IEVVRYATAKS

-421 ASILAPF
+421 AAILAPF

>member
-1 MDGRLVKSGVD
+1 MDVRLVKSGID
-12 YARRRKRWILAA
+12 FAGRRKRWILAA

-42 VARKRRRF
+42 VARRRRRLL
-50 SKLVGALVSL
+50 KLVGALVSL

-89 PKSLKQ
+89 PNSLKQ
-95 ISKITKSAEFSRS
+95 ISKIAKSAEFSES
-108 ITEVSRAFTAGALR
+108 ITEVSRALTVGALR
-122 GYRSASK
+122 GYKSESK
-129 DNVHENGGD
+129 DNVNGNGGVL
-138 SGFIDHV
+138 GFTDHV
-145 LNKLSTP
+145 LDKLFTP
-152 EGSGFASVVVG
+152 AGSGFVSVVVG

-170 MAIYT
+170 MAIFMDR
-175 EKRSSQQLESSNPD
+175 RSSLQSE
-189 GSDHLTTEGSS
+189 TEGSS
-200 VPGWLNMLCD
+200 VPGWLNVLCD
-210 DKVRDLVSDCIQLFV
+210 DRVKDLVGDCIQQFV
-225 STAVTIYLEKTVGI
+225 STAVTIFLEKTMDI

-244 LFAGMTNP
+244 LFSGMTNP

-258 REMLVSVCNGVVET
+258 REMLVSVCNGAVET

-291 PGSSCLAI
+291 SVSPCLAV
-299 EGSKGLRFNGVDW
+299 EGSKGLRFTGVDW
-312 KQGASSR
+312 KQGVLSH
-319 KSPRDSY
+319 KGLRDSY
-326 GLAKDSGWVN
+326 GLPKNSGWVD

-347 RQLVLDVTGRVTFE
+347 RRLVLDVTGRVTFE

-369 LMEKLYDGMRQ
+369 LMEKLHDGVRQ

-386 EEVLDRG
+386 DEVVDRG
-393 IEVVRYVTARS
+393 IEVVRYATAKS

-421 ASILAPF
+421 AAILAPF

>member
-1 MDGRLVKSGVD
+1 MDVRLVKSGID
-12 YARRRKRWILAA
+12 FAGRRKRWILAA

-42 VARKRRRF
+42 VARRRRRLL
-50 SKLVGALVSL
+50 KLVGALVSL

-89 PKSLKQ
+89 PNSLKQ
-95 ISKITKSAEFSRS
+95 ISKIAKSAEFSES
-108 ITEVSRAFTAGALR
+108 ITEVSRALTVGALR
-122 GYRSASK
+122 GYKSESK
-129 DNVHENGGD
+129 DNVNGNGGVL
-138 SGFIDHV
+138 GFTDHV
-145 LNKLSTP
+145 LDKLFTP
-152 EGSGFASVVVG
+152 AGSGFVSVVVG

-170 MAIYT
+170 MAIFMDR
-175 EKRSSQQLESSNPD
+175 RSSLQSE
-189 GSDHLTTEGSS
+189 TEGSS
-200 VPGWLNMLCD
+200 VPGWLNVLCD
-210 DKVRDLVSDCIQLFV
+210 DRIKDLVGDCIQQFV
-225 STAVTIYLEKTVGI
+225 STAVTIFLEKTMDI

-244 LFAGMTNP
+244 LFSGMTNP

-258 REMLVSVCNGVVET
+258 REMLVSVCNGAVET

-291 PGSSCLAI
+291 SVSSCLAV
-299 EGSKGLRFNGVDW
+299 EGSKGLRFTGVDW
-312 KQGASSR
+312 KQGVLSH
-319 KSPRDSY
+319 KGLRDSY
-326 GLAKDSGWVN
+326 GPPKNSGWVD

-347 RQLVLDVTGRVTFE
+347 RRLVLDVTGRVTFE

-369 LMEKLYDGMRQ
+369 LMEKLHDGVRQ

-386 EEVLDRG
+386 DEVVDRG
-393 IEVVRYVTARS
+393 IEVVRYATAKS

-421 ASILAPF
+421 AAILAPF

>member
-1 MDGRLVKSGVD
+1 MDVRLVKSGID
-12 YARRRKRWILAA
+12 FAGRRKRWILAA

-42 VARKRRRF
+42 VARRRRRLL
-50 SKLVGALVSL
+50 KLVGALVSL

-89 PKSLKQ
+89 PNSLKQ
-95 ISKITKSAEFSRS
+95 ISKIAKSAEFSES
-108 ITEVSRAFTAGALR
+108 ITEVSRALTVGALR
-122 GYRSASK
+122 GYNSESK
-129 DNVHENGGD
+129 GNVNGNGGVL
-138 SGFIDHV
+138 GFTDHV
-145 LNKLSTP
+145 LDKLFTP
-152 EGSGFASVVVG
+152 AGSGFVSVVVG

-170 MAIYT
+170 MAIFMDR
-175 EKRSSQQLESSNPD
+175 RSSLQSE
-189 GSDHLTTEGSS
+189 TEGSS
-200 VPGWLNMLCD
+200 VPGWLNVLCD
-210 DKVRDLVSDCIQLFV
+210 DRIKDLVGDCIQQFV
-225 STAVTIYLEKTVGI
+225 STAVTIFLEKTMDI

-244 LFAGMTNP
+244 LFSGMTNP

-258 REMLVSVCNGVVET
+258 REMLVSVCNGAVET

-291 PGSSCLAI
+291 SVSPCLAV
-299 EGSKGLRFNGVDW
+299 EGSKGLRFTGVDW
-312 KQGASSR
+312 KQGVLSH
-319 KSPRDSY
+319 KGLRDSY
-326 GLAKDSGWVN
+326 GLPKNSGWVD

-347 RQLVLDVTGRVTFE
+347 RRLVLDVTGRVTFE

-369 LMEKLYDGMRQ
+369 LMEKLHDGVRQ

-386 EEVLDRG
+386 DEVVDRG
-393 IEVVRYVTARS
+393 IEVVRYATAKS

-421 ASILAPF
+421 AAILAPF

>member
-1 MDGRLVKSGVD
+1 MDVRLVKSGID
-12 YARRRKRWILAA
+12 FAGRRKRWILAA

-42 VARKRRRF
+42 VARKRRRLL
-50 SKLVGALVSL
+50 KLVGALVSL

-89 PKSLKQ
+89 PNSLKQ
-95 ISKITKSAEFSRS
+95 ISKIAKSAEFSES
-108 ITEVSRAFTAGALR
+108 ITEVSRALTVGALR
-122 GYRSASK
+122 GYKSESK
-129 DNVHENGGD
+129 DNVNGNGGVL
-138 SGFIDHV
+138 GFTDHV
-145 LNKLSTP
+145 LDKLFTP
-152 EGSGFASVVVG
+152 AGSGFVSVVVG

-170 MAIYT
+170 MAIFMDR
-175 EKRSSQQLESSNPD
+175 RSSLQSE
-189 GSDHLTTEGSS
+189 TEGSS
-200 VPGWLNMLCD
+200 VPGWLNVLCD
-210 DKVRDLVSDCIQLFV
+210 DRIKDLVGDCIQQFV
-225 STAVTIYLEKTVGI
+225 STAVTIFLEKTMDI

-244 LFAGMTNP
+244 LFSGMTNP

-258 REMLVSVCNGVVET
+258 REMLVSVCNGAVET

-281 KSSRSNANSY
+281 KSSKSNANSY
-291 PGSSCLAI
+291 SVSPCLAV
-299 EGSKGLRFNGVDW
+299 EGSKGLRFTGVDW
-312 KQGASSR
+312 KQGVLSH
-319 KSPRDSY
+319 KGLIDSY
-326 GLAKDSGWVN
+326 GLPKNSGWVD

-347 RQLVLDVTGRVTFE
+347 RRLVLDVTGRVTFE

-369 LMEKLYDGMRQ
+369 LMEKLHDGVRQ

-386 EEVLDRG
+386 DEVVDRG
-393 IEVVRYVTARS
+393 IEVVRYATAKS

-421 ASILAPF
+421 AAILAPF

>member
-1 MDGRLVKSGVD
+1 MDVRLVKSGID
-12 YARRRKRWILAA
+12 FAGRRKRWILAT

-30 GYGAYRVYNSPS
+30 GYGVYRVYNSPS
-42 VARKRRRF
+42 VARKRRRLL
-50 SKLVGALVSL
+50 KLVGALVSL

-89 PKSLKQ
+89 PNSLKQ
-95 ISKITKSAEFSRS
+95 ISKIAKSTEFSES
-108 ITEVSRAFTAGALR
+108 ITEVSRALTVGALR
-122 GYRSASK
+122 GYNSESK
-129 DNVHENGGD
+129 GNVNGNGGVL
-138 SGFIDHV
+138 GFTDHV
-145 LNKLSTP
+145 LDKLFTP
-152 EGSGFASVVVG
+152 AGSGFVSVVVG

-170 MAIYT
+170 MAIFMDR
-175 EKRSSQQLESSNPD
+175 RSSLQSE
-189 GSDHLTTEGSS
+189 TEGSS
-200 VPGWLNMLCD
+200 VPGWLNVLCD
-210 DKVRDLVSDCIQLFV
+210 DRIKDLVGDCIQQFV
-225 STAVTIYLEKTVGI
+225 STAVTIFLEKTMDI

-244 LFAGMTNP
+244 LFSGMTNP

-258 REMLVSVCNGVVET
+258 REMLVSVCNGAVET

-281 KSSRSNANSY
+281 KSSKSNANSY
-291 PGSSCLAI
+291 SVSPCLAV
-299 EGSKGLRFNGVDW
+299 EGSKGLRFTGVDW
-312 KQGASSR
+312 KQGVLSH
-319 KSPRDSY
+319 KGLRDSY
-326 GLAKDSGWVN
+326 GLPKNSGWVD

-347 RQLVLDVTGRVTFE
+347 RRLVLDVTGRVTFE

-369 LMEKLYDGMRQ
+369 LMEKLHDGVRQ

-386 EEVLDRG
+386 DEVVDRG
-393 IEVVRYVTARS
+393 IEVVRYATAKS

-421 ASILAPF
+421 AAILAPF

>member
-1 MDGRLVKSGVD
+1 MDVRLVKSGID
-12 YARRRKRWILAA
+12 FAGRRKRWILAA

-42 VARKRRRF
+42 VARKRRRLL
-50 SKLVGALVSL
+50 KLVGALVSL

-89 PKSLKQ
+89 PNSLKQ
-95 ISKITKSAEFSRS
+95 ISKIAKSTEFSES
-108 ITEVSRAFTAGALR
+108 ITEVSRALTVGALR
-122 GYRSASK
+122 GYKSESK
-129 DNVHENGGD
+129 DNVNGNGGVL
-138 SGFIDHV
+138 GFTDHV
-145 LNKLSTP
+145 LDKLFTP
-152 EGSGFASVVVG
+152 AGSGFVSVVVG

-170 MAIYT
+170 MAIFMDR
-175 EKRSSQQLESSNPD
+175 RSSLQSE
-189 GSDHLTTEGSS
+189 TEGSS
-200 VPGWLNMLCD
+200 VPGWLNVLCD
-210 DKVRDLVSDCIQLFV
+210 DRIKDLVGDCIQQFV
-225 STAVTIYLEKTVGI
+225 STAVTIFLEKTMDI

-244 LFAGMTNP
+244 LFSGMTNP

-258 REMLVSVCNGVVET
+258 REMLVSVCNGAVET

-291 PGSSCLAI
+291 SVSPCLAV
-299 EGSKGLRFNGVDW
+299 EGSKGLRFTGVDW
-312 KQGASSR
+312 KQGVLSH
-319 KSPRDSY
+319 KGLRDSY
-326 GLAKDSGWVN
+326 GLPKNSGWVD

-347 RQLVLDVTGRVTFE
+347 RRLVLDVTGRVTFE

-369 LMEKLYDGMRQ
+369 LMEKLHDGVRQ

-386 EEVLDRG
+386 DEVVDRG
-393 IEVVRYVTARS
+393 IEVVRYATAKS

-421 ASILAPF
+421 AAILAPF

>member
-1 MDGRLVKSGVD
+1 MDVRLVKSGID
-12 YARRRKRWILAA
+12 FAGRRKRWILAA

-42 VARKRRRF
+42 VARRRRRLL
-50 SKLVGALVSL
+50 KLVGALVSL

-89 PKSLKQ
+89 PNSLKQ
-95 ISKITKSAEFSRS
+95 ISKIAKSAEFSES
-108 ITEVSRAFTAGALR
+108 ITEVSRALTVGALR
-122 GYRSASK
+122 GYNSESK
-129 DNVHENGGD
+129 DNVNGNGGVL
-138 SGFIDHV
+138 GFTDHV
-145 LNKLSTP
+145 LDKLFTP
-152 EGSGFASVVVG
+152 AGSGFVSVVVG

-170 MAIYT
+170 MAIFMDR
-175 EKRSSQQLESSNPD
+175 RSSLQSE
-189 GSDHLTTEGSS
+189 TEGSS
-200 VPGWLNMLCD
+200 VPGWLNVLCD
-210 DKVRDLVSDCIQLFV
+210 DRVKDLVGDCIQQFV
-225 STAVTIYLEKTVGI
+225 STAVTIFLEKTMDI

-244 LFAGMTNP
+244 LFSGMTNP

-258 REMLVSVCNGVVET
+258 REMLVSVCNGAVET

-291 PGSSCLAI
+291 SVSPCLAV
-299 EGSKGLRFNGVDW
+299 EGSKGLRFTGVDW
-312 KQGASSR
+312 KQGVLSH
-319 KSPRDSY
+319 KGLRDSY
-326 GLAKDSGWVN
+326 GLPKNSGWVD

-347 RQLVLDVTGRVTFE
+347 RRLVLDVTGRVTFE

-369 LMEKLYDGMRQ
+369 LMEKLHDGVRQ

-386 EEVLDRG
+386 DEVVDRG
-393 IEVVRYVTARS
+393 IEVVRYATAKS

-421 ASILAPF
+421 AAILAPF